1 MWSKLRAKTQQKYVE
16 HLKKNSKQ
24 KKNNKQQTTSVQRH
38 MAMKAIEVEEGE
50 REEVHN
56 ALILIRRKKLLS
68 LKPIRV

>member
-24 KKNNKQQTTSVQRH
+24 KKKQQTTSVQRH